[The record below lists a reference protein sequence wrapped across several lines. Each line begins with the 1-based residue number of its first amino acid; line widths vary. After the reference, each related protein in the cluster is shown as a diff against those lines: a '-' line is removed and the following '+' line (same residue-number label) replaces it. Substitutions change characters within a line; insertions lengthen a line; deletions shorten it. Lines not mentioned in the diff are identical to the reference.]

1 MIDDLKLDSTL
12 AYINL
17 SPRPHRRFK
26 TATSER
32 KVPFTGYWP
41 IAMGSKASKTAVYK
55 TIFLS
60 SLTNQS
66 SL

>member
-32 KVPFTGYWP
+32 KVPFTGYWLLAYRYGP
-41 IAMGSKASKTAVYK
+41 
-55 TIFLS
+55 
-60 SLTNQS
+60 QS
-66 SL
+66 V